1 MSLIRLNQVTKRYD
15 DRLVLRDASFRVR
28 AGECVGLI
36 GKNGTGKTTILRLFL
51 DQETPDTGSVEINA
65 GVRIGYF
72 SQFSELDGADSVQK
86 VLEDVFADIRATEQE
101 LEAVGNEASLPNIA
115 PDKIEKLLNRQAE
128 LLETMEQRDG
138 WDYPRHIETALS
150 KLGFSETRRHQ
161 PIDTLSGG
169 WRNRASLAKI
179 LLTQPDVLLLDEPT
193 NFLDVEGVAWLEEW
207 LQTFRGGL
215 VLVSHDRQFLDSVV
229 TRIVEV
235 ENYHLHEYP
244 GSYSEYIRAKPF
256 RIKTLEKQFEHE
268 EEFLTLEAEAIA
280 DRQELAKN
288 PTPSTLRKIADIKK
302 RRPPRPMNQIITTLY
317 AGLRTPENLVRAE
330 NITKRYGDQTLF
342 SDVSFEVR
350 RGDRV
355 AIVGP
360 NGVGKSTLLRALNN
374 EEKPDAGKVIW
385 EGGVKFADFNQIQR
399 ELNPK
404 DTVTHAVNVTGLA
417 YAATRKEVG
426 RFLTLL
432 QFSETDQQSKI
443 GTLSGGQKAR
453 VALAVCL
460 LSGAGVLLLDEPTNH
475 LDLASTQVMEQA
487 LASSP
492 GALVAVSHDRFF
504 IDKIATRLLMFGNE
518 TVREFDGNWT
528 TWATANTGKQNE
540 AY

>member
-15 DRLVLRDASFRVR
+15 DQLVLRDASFRVR
-28 AGECVGLI
+28 TGERVGLI

-51 DQETPDTGSVEINA
+51 DQEEPTTGSVEINP

-72 SQFSELDGADSVQK
+72 SQFSELNGADSVQK
-86 VLEDVFADIRATEQE
+86 VLEDVFADVRTIEQE
-101 LEAVGNEASLPNIA
+101 LESVGAEASA
-115 PDKIEKLLNRQAE
+115 PDTAPDRLEKLLDRQTE
-128 LLETMEQRDG
+128 LLEQMEQRDG
-138 WDYPRHIETALS
+138 WDYPRHIDTALT
-150 KLGFSETRRHQ
+150 KLGFNETRRQQ

-207 LQTFRGGL
+207 LRTFRGGL

-235 ENYHLHEYP
+235 ENYHLHDYP
-244 GSYSEYIRAKPF
+244 GTYSEYIRAKPF
-256 RIKTLEKQFEHE
+256 RIKTLEKQFQHE
-268 EEFLTLEAEAIA
+268 EELLTLEAEAIG

-288 PTPSTLRKIADIKK
+288 PTPGTLRKIADIKK
-302 RRPPRPMNQIITTLY
+302 RRPPRPMDQLITTMY
-317 AGLRTPENLVRAE
+317 AGLRTPENLVRAMD
-330 NITKRYGDQTLF
+330 ITKRYGDQPLF
-342 SDVSFEVR
+342 SDVSFEIR

-360 NGVGKSTLLRALNN
+360 NGVGKSTLLRALND
-374 EEKPDAGKVIW
+374 EEKPDSGKVIW

-399 ELNPK
+399 NLDGK

-432 QFSETDQQSKI
+432 QFSEADQQAKI

-453 VALAVCL
+453 VALAICL

-487 LASSP
+487 LLHFP
-492 GALVAVSHDRFF
+492 GALVVVSHDRFF
-504 IDKIATRLLMFGNE
+504 IDKVATRLLMFEKGN
-518 TVREFDGNWT
+518 VHEFEGNWT
-528 TWATANTGKQNE
+528 MWNTEKRD
-540 AY
+540 